1 MTLSN
6 ILHNFQASGLNSH
19 FIYKNLSFKA
29 YCQAVRTML
38 RKAREDVRLPV
49 NEEHIELN
57 SPFELVP
64 EKPNHKGVLLI
75 HGLFDSPFI
84 MRDIGHHLVKQGYL
98 VRAILL
104 PGHATIPADLLT
116 TSYREWLKATE
127 YGVKSFANQID
138 ELYLVGFSTGAA
150 LALHEVL
157 YNTKSTTPPIA
168 GLVMLSPAIA
178 INTVT
183 SVYVRLFRMFRWLF
197 KDQKWILRNEC
208 PDYTKYTSFPV
219 NSAYH
224 LQRVIY
230 ENNQALAKRTL
241 SIPLF
246 IAMSEDD
253 ETVRCDAAIKFFER
267 CVNPDNMFMLYGNS
281 GYDYNNPQIHLVPS
295 KKLSQKILDM
305 SHVAIPVAPTNPH
318 YGKKG
323 DHQEPIQ
330 ESKNTIQDTSVFLGA
345 LTTENEKFHRLRRL
359 TFNPFFNKLMD
370 QLDYFLNY
378 GQ

>member
-29 YCQAVRTML
+29 YCQAVRAML
-38 RKAREDVRLPV
+38 RKAREDVRLPI

-57 SPFELVP
+57 SPFELAP
-64 EKPNHKGVLLI
+64 EKPNHKGALLI

-84 MRDIGHHLVKQGYL
+84 MRDIGNHLVKQGYL

-127 YGVKSFANQID
+127 YGVKSFANQVD

-157 YNTKSTTPPIA
+157 YHTKSTPPIA
-168 GLVMLSPAIA
+168 GLVLLSPAIA
-178 INTVT
+178 INTIT
-183 SVYVRLFRMFRWLF
+183 SIYVRLLRTFRWLF

-224 LQRVIY
+224 LKRIIS
-230 ENNQALAKRTL
+230 ENNRALAKRTL
-241 SIPLF
+241 SIPVF
-246 IAMSEDD
+246 MAMSEDD

-281 GYDYNNPQIHLVPS
+281 GYNYKNPQINLVPS

-305 SHVAIPVAPTNPH
+305 SHVAIPVAPTNLH

-330 ESKNTIQDTSVFLGA
+330 ESKNEIQDTSVFLGA
-345 LTTENEKFHRLRRL
+345 LSTENEKFHRLRRL
-359 TFNPFFNKLMD
+359 TFNPFFSKLMD